1 MREYKIII
9 SALLLVFTAGCKKSY
24 FDINRNPN
32 TVTESNVTAELIL
45 PNALSG
51 VGAQATG
58 YGPIANWVGYWSP
71 SGSFAPNTEES
82 TYNITN
88 SFLEGRWTSMYNVL
102 FDLNSVEVKATA
114 ANQPFYRAVAMIM
127 KAHLFQNLVDLYGD
141 VPYSE
146 AFNPAIPTPK
156 YDNAQQIY
164 SDLQIRLDTAINIM
178 KTTTV
183 GSKSNIPTIDIV
195 YKGSTEK
202 WVKLANTLKL
212 RLLIRQS
219 QINPNPTAEL
229 AKIQANPLIQ
239 SGEGAE
245 ANPGYVNDNG
255 KQNPFY
261 ASYGFQ
267 VNGNAAN
274 DYYRANSYIVGILKS
289 NNDPRLGYF
298 FRPATS
304 PASTSDP
311 YLGTTYGAPPN
322 DNFSGT
328 KTSNIGAGLTKSAT
342 QSQWIVTSIEALFLQ
357 AEAVARGWLPGN
369 AQTVYESAVR
379 ESFIWLGVP
388 NAVTAANT
396 YMTNNATASWAN
408 AGTTTTSKVNF
419 VVYQKYIALTGI
431 NPLEAYNDYRR
442 LKIPANIPLSV
453 NPARGGRVLP
463 VRLLYP
469 SNEVAVNSGNIPKG
483 QTQDTPIFWMK

>member
-195 YKGSTEK
+195 YKVSTEK

-274 DYYRANSYIVGILKS
+274 DYYRA
-289 NNDPRLGYF
+289 
-298 FRPATS
+298 T
-304 PASTSDP
+304 
-311 YLGTTYGAPPN
+311 
-322 DNFSGT
+322 
-328 KTSNIGAGLTKSAT
+328 
-342 QSQWIVTSIEALFLQ
+342 VT
-357 AEAVARGWLPGN
+357 
-369 AQTVYESAVR
+369 
-379 ESFIWLGVP
+379 
-388 NAVTAANT
+388 
-396 YMTNNATASWAN
+396 
-408 AGTTTTSKVNF
+408 
-419 VVYQKYIALTGI
+419 
-431 NPLEAYNDYRR
+431 
-442 LKIPANIPLSV
+442 
-453 NPARGGRVLP
+453 
-463 VRLLYP
+463 
-469 SNEVAVNSGNIPKG
+469 
-483 QTQDTPIFWMK
+483 